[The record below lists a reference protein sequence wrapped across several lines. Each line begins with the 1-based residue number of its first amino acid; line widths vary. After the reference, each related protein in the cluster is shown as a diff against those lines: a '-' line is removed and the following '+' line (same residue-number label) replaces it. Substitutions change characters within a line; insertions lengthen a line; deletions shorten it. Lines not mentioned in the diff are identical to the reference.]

1 MERILFSCKGID
13 KKNNIYKHPHY
24 GNTII
29 AFQLSELDTLDCLR
43 KQPCLALLTLAASL
57 LGTTMKLRVASCNLT
72 HWCRTVERKWNS
84 KGNRI
89 HPFNSS
95 CWIHTEPAPFAF
107 LNALRHSSSLHS
119 HTLPLL
125 SSLCFHF
132 LIHGGCTP
140 DSFIPYTCKRLV
152 MQSMHIHTLG
162 TQMQITLTCTHHV
175 LLHKNIYPS
184 NPSLK
189 SQPVK
194 NGGSSAT
201 AFSAQRK

>member
-1 MERILFSCKGID
+1 MKN
-13 KKNNIYKHPHY
+13 KKTFHKHPHY
-24 GNTII
+24 GHTII

-57 LGTTMKLRVASCNLT
+57 LGTAMKLRVASYNLT
-72 HWCRTVERKWNS
+72 HWCRTVERKCNS
-84 KGNRI
+84 RGNRI

-95 CWIHTEPAPFAF
+95 CWIHTEPA
-107 LNALRHSSSLHS
+107 LRYSSSLHS

-125 SSLCFHF
+125 CCHF

-140 DSFIPYTCKRLV
+140 DSLGPYTWKRLV
-152 MQSMHIHTLG
+152 MQSTHIHTSS

-175 LLHKNIYPS
+175 LLRKNIYPS

-189 SQPVK
+189 SQPVI

-201 AFSAQRK
+201 AFSAQWK